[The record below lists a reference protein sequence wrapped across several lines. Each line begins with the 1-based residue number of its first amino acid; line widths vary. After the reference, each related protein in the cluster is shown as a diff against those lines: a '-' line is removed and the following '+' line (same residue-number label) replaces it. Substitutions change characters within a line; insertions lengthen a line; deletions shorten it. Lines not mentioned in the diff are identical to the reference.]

1 MDIFKEFA
9 VDESKENEGV
19 WHALGEGRM
28 LGARAGNRRYARM
41 LSREVEKH
49 QRELDAKTD
58 AADALSDKIMI
69 DVMANTILLGF
80 EGLTF
85 KGAPLAYSVENA
97 KMLLSVKDFRSLVNA
112 RANEFDAYRAV
123 QEEDAVKN

>member
-19 WHALGEGRM
+19 WHALCEGRM
-28 LGARAGNRRYARM
+28 LVARAGNRRYARM